1 MLFPIFRSLLL
12 LCALGALAVTAP
24 ADARNRTNE
33 MLRGE
38 FSNFSDADLRRYSRW
53 LEDSDVQILP
63 GITMSLGGFHASDG
77 RRYQMLTLARLYND
91 SSVPICV
98 RTRQQPGPGALSG
111 RMAVDNTFK
120 NLLIRPGQS
129 ETITGYASR
138 TPVSGRVNVQS
149 AMVFWS
155 PNMAAPDGSLC
166 SSRAPWFIG
175 VWDRTPMEQMPL
187 EIEPAMLARL
197 EGRSPASV
205 SRPPANYRA
214 SRELDSALRRRGIRI
229 DPDGWTS
236 TLSDLQIQQYG
247 PLTLTASA
255 AANNGWM
262 WGAVWIENSSN
273 RPICIAGDGGLRF
286 QGLTVAETSNFP
298 PSGMY
303 LAPGAARELQTMGGR
318 FTAAVP
324 RPEFRPTVLA
334 YDPPTGQTGDG
345 ACQASLPASALR
357 QVRES
362 GRSGSVGRISELFKR

>member
-1 MLFPIFRSLLL
+1 MISLLNRAFAL
-12 LCALGALAVTAP
+12 LCVLGVLSVTAP
-24 ADARNRTNE
+24 AQARNRTNE

-53 LEDSDVQILP
+53 LEQDDVQVLP

-77 RRYQMLTLARLYND
+77 RRYQMLSLARIYNE
-91 SSVPICV
+91 SAVPICV
-98 RTRQQPGPGALSG
+98 RARQQPGPGALSG

-138 TPVSGRVNVQS
+138 TPVSGQANVQS
-149 AMVFWS
+149 ALLIWS
-155 PNMAAPDGSLC
+155 PNLAAPDGSLC

-175 VWDRTPMEQMPL
+175 VWDRTPLGQMPL
-187 EIEPAMLARL
+187 EIEPALLARL
-197 EGRSPASV
+197 EGRSTASV
-205 SRPPANYRA
+205 ARPSASYRA
-214 SRELDSALRRRGIRI
+214 SRELDSALRRRGTSI
-229 DPDGWTS
+229 DPAGWTS

-247 PLTLTASA
+247 PLTLTAA
-255 AANNGWM
+255 AAASNGWM

-286 QGLTVAETSNFP
+286 QGLTVAETSTFP
-298 PSGMY
+298 PSGIY
-303 LAPGAARELQTMGGR
+303 LAPGAARELQTIGGR
-318 FTAAVP
+318 FTATVP
-324 RPEFRPTVLA
+324 QPEFRPTVLA
-334 YDPPTGQTGDG
+334 YDPPAGQTGDG
-345 ACQASLPASALR
+345 ACQAALPASALR

>member
-1 MLFPIFRSLLL
+1 MTSLLNRAFAL
-12 LCALGALAVTAP
+12 LCVLGVLSVTAP
-24 ADARNRTNE
+24 TEARNRTNE

-53 LEDSDVQILP
+53 LEQDDVQVLP

-77 RRYQMLTLARLYND
+77 RRYQMLSLARIYNE
-91 SSVPICV
+91 SAVPICV
-98 RTRQQPGPGALSG
+98 RARQQPGPGALSG

-138 TPVSGRVNVQS
+138 TPVSGQVNVQS
-149 AMVFWS
+149 ALLIWS
-155 PNMAAPDGSLC
+155 PNLAAPDGSLC

-175 VWDRTPMEQMPL
+175 VWDRTPLGQRPL
-187 EIEPAMLARL
+187 EIEPALLARL
-197 EGRSPASV
+197 EGRSTASV
-205 SRPPANYRA
+205 SRPSTSYRA
-214 SRELDSALRRRGIRI
+214 SRELDSTLRRRGTSI
-229 DPDGWTS
+229 DPAGWTS
-236 TLSDLQIQQYG
+236 TLSDLQIHQYG
-247 PLTLTASA
+247 PLTLTAAA

-286 QGLTVAETSNFP
+286 QGLTVAEASTFP
-298 PSGMY
+298 PSGIY
-303 LAPGAARELQTMGGR
+303 LAPGAARELQTIGGR
-318 FTAAVP
+318 FTATVP
-324 RPEFRPTVLA
+324 QPEFRPTVLA
-334 YDPPTGQTGDG
+334 YDPPAGQTGDG
-345 ACQASLPASALR
+345 ACQAALPASALR